1 MRRILVAV
9 GALLAAVLFLPV
21 PGAVAED
28 YPSDLATS
36 CQVEVPGAIDG
47 DHIVLDVAVTANSA
61 AQPTGTV
68 ALSIKKGSKSVW
80 SDSVVYKGSPI
91 RVTGPHLRPGHY
103 VAKMAFQPASSVYQ
117 SCNASVGFGVS
128 PASAG
133 GPGHGSANAGSPGNG
148 IGGLLP
154 NTGGPHLA
162 LLLLGLALVVGG
174 GGVVTGSRRLT

>member
-9 GALLAAVLFLPV
+9 GALLAAFLFLPV

-36 CQVEVPGAIDG
+36 CQIEVPGQIDG
-47 DHIVLDVAVTANSA
+47 DHIALDVAVTSNSA

-80 SDSVVYKGSPI
+80 SDSVAYKGSPV
-91 RVTGPHLRPGHY
+91 RVTGPRLRPGHY
-103 VAKMAFQPASSVYQ
+103 VARMTFHPASSVYQ
-117 SCNASVGFGVS
+117 SCNASLGFGVS
-128 PASAG
+128 AASAG
-133 GPGHGSANAGSPGNG
+133 GPGHGAAADGAPGSGL
-148 IGGLLP
+148 GGLLP
-154 NTGGPHLA
+154 NTGGPRLA

-174 GGVVTGSRRLT
+174 GGVVTGSRRLA